1 MTEGHLVVDNSLLL
15 TFNMANKR
23 INYTDRDFESIRQG
37 LIDYTSQYYP
47 ELIQNFNDASVFS
60 VLMDLNAA
68 VADNL
73 HYHIDRSIQ
82 ETVLQYAQQKSSIF
96 NIARTYGLKIPGFR
110 PSVALVEIS
119 ITVPPLGD
127 AEDYRYLGIL
137 RAGSQFNGGGTTFET
152 VYDIDFTSQ
161 YNQEGEVNRTKVPTF
176 DANNKIINY
185 VITKREVV
193 VNGTTKV
200 FKRVINPSDV
210 VPFFNFFLP
219 ERNVLGV
226 NSIIQKDGT
235 SYPNVPNYS
244 EFATAANRWY
254 EVDALAEDTVFI
266 EDPTKPV
273 DNAGIKVGKYIKT
286 ENRFITEYTPEGF
299 LKIQFGGGSTTP
311 NIQLANFAKQGL
323 NLDLANYQNNIGLGL
338 TVQPNTTIF
347 VQYRTGG
354 GLASNVGVGVINQVG
369 TIDFAVNGPSN
380 NINSNVIQS
389 VTVNNVTA
397 AIGGANPPSTEEVRN
412 MVAFNFAAQKR
423 AVTVNDYK
431 SLIDTMPGK
440 FGAPAK
446 VAITENNN
454 KITIQIL
461 AYDENGNL
469 TQTVSNNLKI
479 NLANYLSKYRMIND
493 YITIDVAKVIDLA
506 FDIYVVVES
515 NVNRGQVITEIIN
528 QVSNYMAPE
537 NRELGENVNVSNVR
551 RLIQDVAGVIT
562 LSNLKVFNL
571 VGGQYST
578 SETSQRYANK
588 ASKEIELIDDTIYA
602 EPTQIYQIRYDN
614 KDIRVYVKNLA
625 TVDFS

>member
-1 MTEGHLVVDNSLLL
+1 
-15 TFNMANKR
+15 MANNK
-23 INYTDRDFESIRQG
+23 INYTDRDFESLRDG
-37 LIDYTSQYYP
+37 LINYTKQYYP

-68 VADNL
+68 VTDNL

-96 NIARTYGLKIPGFR
+96 NIARTYGLKIPGYR
-110 PSVALVEIS
+110 PSVAVVDIS

-127 AEDYRYLGIL
+127 AEDFRYLGIL
-137 RAGSQFNGGGTTFET
+137 RAGSQFNGGGTSFET
-152 VYDIDFTSQ
+152 VYDIDFATQ
-161 YNQEGEVNRTKVPTF
+161 YNQEGFVNRTKIPTF
-176 DANNKIINY
+176 DNNNKIINY

-226 NSIIQKDGT
+226 YSIIQKDGT
-235 SYPNVPNYS
+235 NYPNVPNYT
-244 EFATAANRWY
+244 EFATSTNRWY
-254 EVDALAEDTVFI
+254 EVDALAENTVFI
-266 EDPTKPV
+266 EDPTKPT
-273 DNAGIKVGKYIKT
+273 DQAGNKVGKYIKT
-286 ENRFITEYTPEGF
+286 DNRFITEYTPEGF
-299 LKIQFGGGSTTP
+299 MKVQFGGGSNTP
-311 NIQLANFAKQGL
+311 NIQLANFAKNGIR
-323 NLDLANYQNNIGLGL
+323 LDLANYQNNIGLGL
-338 TVQPNTTIF
+338 TVQPNTTLF

-369 TIDFAVNGPSN
+369 TIDFAVTGPSDT
-380 NINSNVIQS
+380 INSNVVNSLVI
-389 VTVNNVTA
+389 NNVTA

-461 AYDENGNL
+461 SYDQNGKL
-469 TQTVSNNLKI
+469 TQTVSNVLKS
-479 NLANYLSKYRMIND
+479 NLATYLSKYRMIND
-493 YITIDVAKVIDLA
+493 YISIDVAKVIDLS
-506 FDIYVVVES
+506 FEIYVVLES
-515 NVNRGQVITEIIN
+515 NVNRGQVITEVIN
-528 QVSNYMAPE
+528 QIANYMAPE
-537 NRELGENVNVSNVR
+537 NRDLGQNVNVSDVR
-551 RLIQDVAGVIT
+551 RLIQNTAGV
-562 LSNLKVFNL
+562 LSLSDLKVFNL

-578 SETSQRYANK
+578 SETSQRYIDK
-588 ASKEIELIDDTIYA
+588 VTRQIQLIDDTIYA
-602 EPTQIYQIRYDN
+602 EPTQVYQVRFDN
-614 KDIRVYVKNLA
+614 KDIKVFVKNIS